1 METSFTSSNDGQV
14 AVWQLQG
21 STCVNL
27 FGSGVPASDSPCRI
41 RLQISLKSLT
51 LEKCTIETQVA
62 YLCYHGWRLFLV
74 PKCFQRRWIDLVW
87 TQKKFGR
94 ESWLQ
99 RLRLGQVCDKQ
110 THDNSMEWG
119 SSLRSSFTLRETRSV
134 AWRTMHRRWIEDTR
148 TVLRSKS
155 RTEWL
160 CTSAPVSHCDHDY
173 VKEKWAISNII
184 ANKLTSW
191 QNHEMQWCL
200 STGSEAFVDLGPGWG
215 WWIDGLHKLANLS
228 RHAWTNKPYTQL

>member
-119 SSLRSSFTLRETRSV
+119 SSLRSSFYFEGNQVGSMENH
-134 AWRTMHRRWIEDTR
+134 ASPMDWRYSNSI
-148 TVLRSKS
+148 TV
-155 RTEWL
+155 E
-160 CTSAPVSHCDHDY
+160 
-173 VKEKWAISNII
+173 ISNWV
-184 ANKLTSW
+184 AL
-191 QNHEMQWCL
+191 HEC
-200 STGSEAFVDLGPGWG
+200 SC
-215 WWIDGLHKLANLS
+215 
-228 RHAWTNKPYTQL
+228 